1 MNEGLEEYILGVLL
15 GLKASVG
22 AIAFQHVKASADPN
36 AEIQALN
43 DLAHQILAIEK
54 LVSADEAKA
63 DRIKAGAEQII
74 DDTIG
79 NIFRPPV

>member
-1 MNEGLEEYILGVLL
+1 MNQSMEEYILGVLL

-22 AIAFQHVKASADPN
+22 AVAYQHVKASADPD

-43 DLAHQILAIEK
+43 DLAHQILAVEK
-54 LVSADEAKA
+54 LVSADEAKI
-63 DRIKAGAEQII
+63 DRIKAGAEQTI

-79 NIFRPPV
+79 NIFRSQE